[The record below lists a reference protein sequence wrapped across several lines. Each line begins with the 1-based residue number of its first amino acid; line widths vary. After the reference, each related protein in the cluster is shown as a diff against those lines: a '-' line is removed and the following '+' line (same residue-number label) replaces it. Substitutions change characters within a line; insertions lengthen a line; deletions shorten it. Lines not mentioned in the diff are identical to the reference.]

1 MSAFDGVEVL
11 LIEDNEHDAE
21 LTMRALKKGN
31 LNHKLCWVRD
41 GVEALEF
48 IAGTGTYAGRDE
60 RDLPRLI
67 LLDLKMPRLNGF
79 DVLRK
84 LKSDERTQSIPVV
97 VLTSSNLERDMRA
110 CYELGVNGY
119 VTKPI
124 GLEEL
129 TVVVAKI
136 GMFWLLVNR
145 VS

>member
-1 MSAFDGVEVL
+1 MSEFDGVEVL
-11 LIEDNEHDAE
+11 LVEDNVHDAE

-31 LNHKLCWVRD
+31 LNNKLCWVKD

-48 IAGTGTYAGRDE
+48 IAGTGTYASRDARE
-60 RDLPRLI
+60 LPRLI
-67 LLDLKMPRLNGF
+67 LLDLKMPRLNGLE
-79 DVLRK
+79 VLRK
-84 LKSDERTQSIPVV
+84 LKTDERTQSIPIVV
-97 VLTSSNLERDMRA
+97 MTSSNQERDLND

-124 GLEEL
+124 GLEDL

>member
-1 MSAFDGVEVL
+1 MNEFDGVEVL
-11 LIEDNEHDAE
+11 LVEDNVHDAE

-31 LNHKLCWVRD
+31 LNNKLCWVKD

-48 IAGTGTYAGRDE
+48 IAATGAYTSRDARE
-60 RDLPRLI
+60 LPRLI
-67 LLDLKMPRLNGF
+67 LLDLKMPRLSGLE
-79 DVLRK
+79 VLRK
-84 LKSDERTQSIPVV
+84 LKADERTQSIPVV
-97 VLTSSNLERDMRA
+97 VMTSSNQERDLKD
-110 CYELGVNGY
+110 CYDLGVNGY